1 MTATPRVVIDY
12 LPESAIRYSGS
23 DAIVAVDVIRA
34 TTTAVTGL
42 VTGRRCFLAAS
53 LEAAIAIRARLE
65 NALLVGELK
74 GDMPTMFE
82 LPNSPAELAERT
94 DVHRPM
100 ILLSTSGTRLICT
113 AAAVA
118 RTVYVACLRNVSAQI
133 AHIVGRHQT
142 VAVIG
147 AGSRGEFR
155 LEDQLCCA
163 WLAGGLID
171 AGYTPQD
178 GSTKTLVDRWRDA
191 STDVFV
197 SGASADYLR
206 RTGQQRDLDFVLA
219 NVDDVKGVFVLRNE
233 ELVPAPIG

>member
-1 MTATPRVVIDY
+1 M
-12 LPESAIRYSGS
+12 
-23 DAIVAVDVIRA
+23 
-34 TTTAVTGL
+34 
-42 VTGRRCFLAAS
+42 
-53 LEAAIAIRARLE
+53 
-65 NALLVGELK
+65 GELK
-74 GDMPTMFE
+74 GEMPTMFE

-100 ILLSTSGTRLICT
+100 ILLSSSGTRLICT
-113 AAAVA
+113 AAPRWPA
-118 RTVYVACLRNVSAQI
+118 RCTPVACLRNVSAQI

-147 AGSRGEFR
+147 AGKPGRVSSRGPALR
-155 LEDQLCCA
+155 CA

-197 SGASADYLR
+197 SGASADSPE
-206 RTGQQRDLDFVLA
+206 
-219 NVDDVKGVFVLRNE
+219 VDRAAAGS
-233 ELVPAPIG
+233 